1 MKSDSS
7 FSRPAVHFECPQ
19 KKVPLSI
26 ASVTF
31 RVQAIVEN
39 LGNLL
44 GDQKL
49 LGHFLQVFAKQCY
62 LGHYN
67 STLANSAMA
76 NIASAIMEIDWLK
89 IGKQNIGRCWK
100 NNFWNRNAA
109 GQPNLR
115 EQVFLNFKM
124 NFRHNVFYQKVTR
137 KWYTNLKLTDKNPTW
152 QAFGFFLSQNYFCIR
167 KLETP

>member
-1 MKSDSS
+1 MST
-7 FSRPAVHFECPQ
+7 

-49 LGHFLQVFAKQCY
+49 LGHFLQVFAKHCY

-76 NIASAIMEIDWLK
+76 NIDSAIMEIDWLK
-89 IGKQNIGRCWK
+89 IGKNNIGK
-100 NNFWNRNAA
+100 
-109 GQPNLR
+109 LR
-115 EQVFLNFKM
+115 
-124 NFRHNVFYQKVTR
+124 
-137 KWYTNLKLTDKNPTW
+137 
-152 QAFGFFLSQNYFCIR
+152 S
-167 KLETP
+167 

>member
-1 MKSDSS
+1 MTRHSLSPL
-7 FSRPAVHFECPQ
+7 FILNVH

-76 NIASAIMEIDWLK
+76 NITSAIMEIDWLK
-89 IGKQNIGRCWK
+89 IGKQNIGKLRC
-100 NNFWNRNAA
+100 
-109 GQPNLR
+109 
-115 EQVFLNFKM
+115 
-124 NFRHNVFYQKVTR
+124 
-137 KWYTNLKLTDKNPTW
+137 
-152 QAFGFFLSQNYFCIR
+152 
-167 KLETP
+167 

>member
-1 MKSDSS
+1 MTRHSLATL
-7 FSRPAVHFECPQ
+7 FILNVH

-89 IGKQNIGRCWK
+89 IGKQNIGKLRC
-100 NNFWNRNAA
+100 
-109 GQPNLR
+109 
-115 EQVFLNFKM
+115 
-124 NFRHNVFYQKVTR
+124 
-137 KWYTNLKLTDKNPTW
+137 
-152 QAFGFFLSQNYFCIR
+152 
-167 KLETP
+167 

>member
-1 MKSDSS
+1 MST
-7 FSRPAVHFECPQ
+7 

-31 RVQAIVEN
+31 RVRAIVEN

-67 STLANSAMA
+67 STLANSAVA
-76 NIASAIMEIDWLK
+76 NTDSAIMEIDWLK
-89 IGKQNIGRCWK
+89 IGKQNMYSKIKMFKWK
-100 NNFWNRNAA
+100 YSRPTKPARTSIFEFQNEFSTQCVLAKTYKKIIYD
-109 GQPNLR
+109 
-115 EQVFLNFKM
+115 FK
-124 NFRHNVFYQKVTR
+124 VQKVR
-137 KWYTNLKLTDKNPTW
+137 
-152 QAFGFFLSQNYFCIR
+152 
-167 KLETP
+167 